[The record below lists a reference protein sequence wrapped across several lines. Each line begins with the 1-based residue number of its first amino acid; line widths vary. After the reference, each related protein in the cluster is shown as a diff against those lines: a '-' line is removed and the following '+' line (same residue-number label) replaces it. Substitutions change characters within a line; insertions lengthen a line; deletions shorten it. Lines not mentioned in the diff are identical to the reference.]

1 MRRRDTDKLRCREH
15 WRLDWATRAVLEPK
29 RNEYPLF
36 FSKHIVIHEL
46 GCGRAKSWSWQKSS
60 DLGRGVGD
68 LVQDLD
74 VGLDPN
80 EVRGTR
86 PISMGSLNLRFIILG
101 DGDSEHQVGARTAK
115 AFSVITCLFISF
127 II

>member
-1 MRRRDTDKLRCREH
+1 MRRRDTDKLRCREQ
-15 WRLDWATRAVLEPK
+15 DWATRAVLEP
-29 RNEYPLF
+29 RGNEYPLF
-36 FSKHIVIHEL
+36 SRDIVIHEV

-86 PISMGSLNLRFIILG
+86 PISMGSLDLRFIILG
-101 DGDSEHQVGARTAK
+101 DRDSEHQSERVLQRHFELSLV
-115 AFSVITCLFISF
+115 FSYLL
-127 II
+127 